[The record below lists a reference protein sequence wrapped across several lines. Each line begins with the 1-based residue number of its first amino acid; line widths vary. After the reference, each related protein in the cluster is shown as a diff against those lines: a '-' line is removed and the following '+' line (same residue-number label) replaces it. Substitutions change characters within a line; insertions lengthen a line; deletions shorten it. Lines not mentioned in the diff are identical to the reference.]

1 MKTRSILFLSLIALF
16 GSLYGQSLPDSSG
29 IWTIARISMGSYNFN
44 ATYAIQ
50 GDTVIDEITYK
61 AIYTTP
67 DSIFDPAASYYHS
80 AVRDSA
86 NRWLF
91 IPRDSTEKY
100 LLYDF
105 SLEEGDTVEINNP
118 WEDGLRTLIALNV
131 DSVELSDGYYKRIG
145 VGIYDP
151 PSGQPH
157 VIDHWIEGVGSVNGL
172 FYSAWYIMDLG
183 YQLLCFHRNDTLV
196 YLNSPDGT
204 CGYIFVGID
213 DRISSSTVKIYPNP
227 VVNVLTI
234 KSSVD
239 RMVRIYDINGS
250 NIYSGRDHTI
260 DLSWLNTGMY
270 FIRVYDDKNQ
280 VIATDKLL
288 KKE

>member
-1 MKTRSILFLSLIALF
+1 
-16 GSLYGQSLPDSSG
+16 
-29 IWTIARISMGSYNFN
+29 MGSYTNN
-44 ATYAIQ
+44 ATYSIE
-50 GDTVIDEITYK
+50 GDTVINEITYK

-67 DSIFDPAASYYHS
+67 DSIFDATASEYHS

-91 IPRDSTEKY
+91 VPGDESEEY

-105 SLEEGDTVEINNP
+105 NINEGDTIEINNP
-118 WEDGLRTLIALNV
+118 WEDGLRTLIAFNV

-157 VIDHWIEGVGSVNGL
+157 IIDQWIEGIGSTNGL
-172 FYSAWYIMDLG
+172 FYSGWYIMDLG

-196 YLNSPDGT
+196 YLHSPDGT
-204 CGYIFVGID
+204 CGYILVGSD
-213 DRISSSTVKIYPNP
+213 ERNSSLKVEVFPNP
-227 VVNVLTI
+227 VTNVLTI
-234 KSSVD
+234 KSSFD
-239 RMVRIYDINGS
+239 CAVRIYDINGRFV
-250 NIYSGRDHTI
+250 YTGRDRTI
-260 DLSWLNTGMY
+260 DLSWLNTGIY
-270 FIRVYDDKNQ
+270 YLRVYDANNR

-288 KKE
+288 KME